1 MIYWQIVF
9 FPLYLQ
15 WRITLHVKCTLFEP
29 CFFWESSSIFGLKI
43 ILTVNQMLILAS
55 DTMQHSSLVVKPWSK
70 TKTSLL

>member
-1 MIYWQIVF
+1 MLNAHY
-9 FPLYLQ
+9 
-15 WRITLHVKCTLFEP
+15 FEP